1 MGRLLNRLIIRVGL
15 IVAVLMGIAGPGWAE
30 TVLMRGNGGEPGS
43 LDPHATDG
51 RIESNILRDLFEGL
65 VVYGVGG
72 RIIPGVA
79 ESWDISDDGTVYTF
93 RLRPNAKWSNGDAI
107 TAEDFVYSL
116 RRSIG
121 PHQGGGYA
129 FNMAVIRNADEVMNG
144 KKPVE
149 DLGVEAV
156 DPQTVKITLRGPTPY
171 FLALIAADNN
181 ATPVHRATIEKFG
194 DKWTD
199 SGNIVSNG
207 AYMLSEWVA
216 NQRIVLVR
224 NPNHYANADTKIDK
238 VVFLPISSAA
248 EELKLFRAGQ
258 MDMTSEVPQ
267 EQVKWISLSDPQEFW
282 NKPYIAT
289 YYYAFNL
296 MAEPFKGNKSL
307 RKALTIAVNRE
318 ALVEKVTRA
327 GELPAYS
334 LVPPVVPGY
343 KRQPFS
349 FIDQPLAQ
357 RQEEARR
364 LFAEAGYSP
373 AQPLTIEVL
382 YNTSDNN
389 RKIANAI
396 VGMWQDTFGKGIVVN
411 TVSTDRADYLKRRAR
426 RQFQVVRAAWI
437 GDYADPTVFLN
448 LMLSNAGPPRNDP
461 GFKSAAYDDL
471 LTKAGQTVDPAERSG
486 LLQQAERLMLDEY
499 ALIPIYHF
507 ATKSLVGKRV
517 KGVVFN
523 IRDVHLSRFLDVV
536 Q

>member
-1 MGRLLNRLIIRVGL
+1 MGGLFNRLIVRVGL
-15 IVAVLMGIAGPGWAE
+15 IAAVLSGLAGTALAE
-30 TVLMRGNGGEPGS
+30 TVLTRGNGGEPAA
-43 LDPHATDG
+43 LDPHTTDG
-51 RIESNILRDLFEGL
+51 RIESNVLRDLFEGL

-72 RIIPGVA
+72 RIVPGVA
-79 ESWDISDDGTVYTF
+79 ESWEISDDGTIYTF
-93 RLRPNAKWSNGDAI
+93 HLRPSAKWSNGDPV

-116 RRSIG
+116 RRAIS
-121 PHQGGGYA
+121 PHQGGSA
-129 FNMAVIRNADEVMNG
+129 SSMAVIRNAEDVSKG

-156 DPQTVKITLRGPTPY
+156 DPQTVKFTLRGPTPY

-181 ATPVHRATIEKFG
+181 ATPVHRATVEKFG
-194 DKWTD
+194 EHWTD
-199 SGNIVSNG
+199 VGNIVSNG
-207 AYMLSEWVA
+207 AYTLAEWTPK
-216 NQRIVLVR
+216 QQIVLVR
-224 NPNHYANADTKIDK
+224 NPNYYDNANVKIDK

-248 EELKLFRAGQ
+248 EELALFKAGKL
-258 MDMTSEVPQ
+258 DITNEVPQ
-267 EQVKWISLSDPQEFW
+267 EQVKWISLSDPLEFW
-282 NKPYIAT
+282 NKPYLAT
-289 YYYAFNL
+289 YYYALNL
-296 MAEPFKGNKSL
+296 TAEPFKGNKSL
-307 RKALTIAVNRE
+307 RKALTMAVNRE

-343 KRQPFS
+343 KRQPLP
-349 FIDQPLAQ
+349 FIDQPLSQ

-382 YNTSDNN
+382 YNASDNN

-411 TVSTDRADYLKRRAR
+411 TVSTDRSDYLKRRSN

-437 GDYADPTVFLN
+437 GDYADPTIFLN
-448 LMLSNAGPPRNDP
+448 LMLSTALPPRNDS
-461 GFKSAAYDDL
+461 GFKNAAYDEL
-471 LTKAGQTVDPAERSG
+471 LAKAGQTSDPAERAG

-499 ALIPIYHF
+499 ALIPIYHY
-507 ATKSLVGKRV
+507 ATKSLVSKRV

-523 IRDVHLSRFLDVV
+523 IRDVHLSRFLDVA